1 MRLFRSTGIGSV
13 SVSIYLKSASRITDR
28 RTLHDVDNLKLFE
41 RDNNNS
47 LCITDWSWHHL
58 SLGEMSATPL
68 IEIQIIVMKHG
79 YGNVGKYYG

>member
-47 LCITDWSWHHL
+47 LCITD
-58 SLGEMSATPL
+58 
-68 IEIQIIVMKHG
+68 
-79 YGNVGKYYG
+79 